1 MGIAGEKVLWK
12 EEIVGAGEQGGNV
25 QEGKGGRIRVSVEE

>member
-1 MGIAGEKVLWK
+1 MGISGGKVLWK

-25 QEGKGGRIRVSVEE
+25 QEGQGGRIRVRVEE